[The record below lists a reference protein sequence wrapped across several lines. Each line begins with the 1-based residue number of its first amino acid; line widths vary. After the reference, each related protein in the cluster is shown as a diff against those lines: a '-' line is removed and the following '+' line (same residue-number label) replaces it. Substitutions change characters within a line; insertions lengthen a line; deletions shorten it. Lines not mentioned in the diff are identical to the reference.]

1 VTGVRW
7 LTVFLDFPAGSFGAG
22 VAFWREVTG
31 FRLSPFRGTAAEFAT
46 LLPPAGNAYLRVQRT
61 ADGSSGHHL
70 DLHIDPVAAS
80 VEQAAGQVVEL
91 GARVRHRSE
100 GLVTAVSPGGFTFCL
115 VRWHGEATVPGPVHL
130 DDGGASRADQL
141 CLDIPAGAFERERSF
156 WSALTGWEV
165 QTGVRSESACL
176 NRPAGIPV
184 RLGFQRADPGDR
196 VTGHIDFA
204 CADRERLAARHVA
217 AGARILAALP
227 RQTTMADPT
236 GRRYGL
242 SIRDPETGK
251 LPETMS
257 PPLRPR

>member
-1 VTGVRW
+1 MTGVRW

-196 VTGHIDFA
+196 VTGHIVFA